1 MVTTIGLEIHI
12 QLKTGTKLFC
22 GCSSAWQG
30 KEPNSNTCDTCLG
43 LPGSKPRINEKA
55 IEYGIK
61 IALALGCEIPE
72 EMFFSRKNYFYPDM
86 SKNFQITQYEI
97 PIAGNGSVPVDKKN
111 ISIERI
117 NLEEDPARSVH
128 MPSYAL
134 IDYNRSGVPL
144 CEIVTGPDFS
154 DPKEARVFLQ
164 KLASILEYLGV
175 FDPAMEAAIRID
187 ANVAVTGKK
196 EDRVEVKNISGFKD
210 VQKALLYEIVRQKNA
225 IGRGKKVGGETRGWD
240 PVARITK
247 MQRTKET
254 EEQYGY
260 IFEPD
265 LTRHTISE
273 DKKKKIKRTLPE
285 MASEKIERYQKQWKI
300 ASELGESIVQ
310 NPLFAVFFEKTV
322 KILGPKDA
330 SLAGK
335 WFAGELKK
343 TLNYNDLRIQ
353 DTELTHKKIADLMKM
368 LKDGKITDRAAEF
381 VLRDMVTSGDSADI
395 IIKRK
400 EMGVLSDDSA
410 LNESIEKVLAKHSK
424 AVLDFKSGKRPEAF
438 DFLIGQIMKATQ
450 GRADPVKIREML
462 KKKM

>member
-1 MVTTIGLEIHI
+1 MGTTIGLEIHI
-12 QLKTGTKLFC
+12 QLKTDTKLFC

-30 KEPNSNTCDTCLG
+30 KEPNSNTCDVCLG
-43 LPGSKPRINEKA
+43 LPGTKPRINEKA

-61 IALALGCEIPE
+61 VALALGCEMPE

-86 SKNFQITQYEI
+86 SKNYQITQYEI
-97 PIAGNGSVPVDKKN
+97 PIACNGVVMVDKKG
-111 ISIERI
+111 ITIERI

-128 MPSYAL
+128 ATNYAL

-154 DPKEARVFLQ
+154 EPKQARIFLQ

-175 FDPAMEAAIRID
+175 FDPAMEASIRID
-187 ANVAVTGKK
+187 ANVSVTGKK

-210 VQKALLYEIVRQKNA
+210 VQKALQYEIVRQKNA
-225 IGRGKKVGGETRGWD
+225 LSRGAPVGGETRGWD

-247 MQRTKET
+247 LQRTKET

-265 LTRHTISE
+265 LTRHSITE
-273 DKKKKIKRTLPE
+273 QKKKKIKRTLPE
-285 MASEKIERYQKQWKI
+285 MATEKIERYKKQWKVGEEM
-300 ASELGESIVQ
+300 SESIVQ
-310 NPLFAVFFEKTV
+310 DPLFAVFFEKTV
-322 KILGPKDA
+322 KILGSKMA
-330 SLAGK
+330 SLAAK
-335 WFAGELKK
+335 WFSGEIKK

-353 DTELTHKKIADLMKM
+353 DTELTHEKIADLIKM
-368 LKDGKITDRAAEF
+368 IDSGKITDRAAEF
-381 VLRDMVTSGDSADI
+381 VLRDMVTSGDGADI

-410 LNESIEKVLAKHSK
+410 LNEAIDKTLTDQSK
-424 AVLDFKSGKRPEAF
+424 AVLDYKSGQRPEAF
-438 DFLIGQIMKATQ
+438 EFLIGQVMKVTQ
-450 GRADPVKIREML
+450 GRADPAKIREIL
-462 KKKM
+462 KNKI